1 MPWKPALEAI
11 GEETRDVRKQ
21 RVRDFL
27 RETAKTIDERHVELL
42 GRRAEA
48 PPPEHNW
55 VPLQT
60 VKVVIVGRGYASGY
74 RTLSA
79 KDVWLPSPPV
89 FSPRIKANPS
99 GAAFFSGVVVQFGG
113 RSGAEAVLGPDCVP
127 DRVLKS
133 FANRRVKSRLNS

>member
-11 GEETRDVRKQ
+11 REETRDVRKQ

-48 PPPEHNW
+48 PPPEHKC

-60 VKVVIVGRGYASGY
+60 VKVVIVERDYASGY

-89 FSPRIKANPS
+89 FSPVPEQVYELRPVPPSSPASWSSFVVAPARKLCSGLIACLTAWRCAN
-99 GAAFFSGVVVQFGG
+99 Q
-113 RSGAEAVLGPDCVP
+113 
-127 DRVLKS
+127 
-133 FANRRVKSRLNS
+133 